1 MVVVFDRRMSVNL
14 NAVEAQAFLFTIYDL
29 PLTKMRLFRREK
41 KKQSMEERETA
52 GGDWPEELG
61 DEETPER
68 IRVNDRR
75 RFNLESDEPATGAA
89 GEESAPPRQP
99 SLKPSY
105 VEELEA
111 RTRVAEQKAADVQSR
126 FEQVRADL
134 KRETDELRQRL
145 ARNAEERAAREK
157 AAFLSSLLPV
167 MDNLQR
173 AIAAAESGGSKES
186 LLDGLRG
193 TVSGFESVLAQTG
206 AEPVEALGQPFDPEL
221 HEAVDT
227 TEVEPELDGT
237 VTAQY
242 SRGYRLGNQLL
253 RPARVQVGRASET
266 AQGAAE

>member
-1 MVVVFDRRMSVNL
+1 
-14 NAVEAQAFLFTIYDL
+14 
-29 PLTKMRLFRREK
+29 
-41 KKQSMEERETA
+41 MEERETA

-61 DEETPER
+61 ADETPER

-75 RFNLESDEPATGAA
+75 RFNRESDDPAAS
-89 GEESAPPRQP
+89 EDESTQQGP

-105 VEELEA
+105 VEELESRA
-111 RTRVAEQKAADVQSR
+111 RAAEQKAADVQAR
-126 FEQVRADL
+126 FEQVRAEL

-145 ARNAEERAAREK
+145 ARNAEERVAREK
-157 AAFLSSLLPV
+157 SQFLSSLLPV

-173 AIAAAESGGSKES
+173 AIDAAEQGGSKES

-206 AEPVEALGQPFDPEL
+206 AEPVEALGRPFDPEL

-227 TEVEPELDGT
+227 AEVGPELDNT

-253 RPARVQVGRASET
+253 RPARVQVGRAGET

>member
-1 MVVVFDRRMSVNL
+1 
-14 NAVEAQAFLFTIYDL
+14 
-29 PLTKMRLFRREK
+29 MRLFRREK
-41 KKQSMEERETA
+41 KKQSMDERETA

-61 DEETPER
+61 ADEAPEK

-75 RFNLESDEPATGAA
+75 RFNRDSDEPARAEGGA
-89 GEESAPPRQP
+89 EESASQP

-111 RTRVAEQKAADVQSR
+111 RVRAAEQKAADVQAR
-126 FEQVRADL
+126 FEQVRSEL
-134 KRETDELRQRL
+134 KRETDELRRRL
-145 ARNAEERAAREK
+145 ARNADERAAREK
-157 AAFLSSLLPV
+157 AQFLSSLLPV
-167 MDNLQR
+167 IDNFQR
-173 AIAAAESGGSKES
+173 AIEAAESGGSKES

-193 TVSGFESVLAQTG
+193 AISGFESVLAQTG

-227 TEVEPELDGT
+227 TEVEPERDGT

-242 SRGYRLGNQLL
+242 ARGYRLGAQLL
-253 RPARVQVGRASET
+253 RPARVQVGRAREE

>member
-1 MVVVFDRRMSVNL
+1 
-14 NAVEAQAFLFTIYDL
+14 
-29 PLTKMRLFRREK
+29 MRLFRREK

-52 GGDWPEELG
+52 GGDWPEEFG
-61 DEETPER
+61 NEETPER

-75 RFNLESDEPATGAA
+75 RFNLESDEPASGAA
-89 GEESAPPRQP
+89 GEESATRQP

-111 RTRVAEQKAADVQSR
+111 RTRAAEQKAADVQSR

-173 AIAAAESGGSKES
+173 AIEASEAGGSQEA

-193 TVSGFESVLAQTG
+193 TISGFESILAQTG
-206 AEPVEALGQPFDPEL
+206 AEPVEALGRPFDPEL

-227 TEVEPELDGT
+227 TEVEPERDGT

-242 SRGYRLGNQLL
+242 SRGYRIGNQLL
-253 RPARVQVGRASET
+253 RPARVQVGRASEA

>member
-1 MVVVFDRRMSVNL
+1 
-14 NAVEAQAFLFTIYDL
+14 
-29 PLTKMRLFRREK
+29 MRLFRRGK
-41 KKQSMEERETA
+41 KKQPMEERETA

-61 DEETPER
+61 ADETPER

-75 RFNLESDEPATGAA
+75 RFNIDSDEPAS
-89 GEESAPPRQP
+89 EETTQQGP

-105 VEELEA
+105 VEELESRA
-111 RTRVAEQKAADVQSR
+111 KAAEQKAADVQAR
-126 FEQVRADL
+126 FEQVRAEL

-145 ARNAEERAAREK
+145 ARNADERVTREK
-157 AAFLSSLLPV
+157 SQFLSSLLPV
-167 MDNLQR
+167 IDNLQR
-173 AIAAAESGGSKES
+173 AIDAAESGGSKES

-193 TVSGFESVLAQTG
+193 TISGFESVLAKTG
-206 AEPVEALGQPFDPEL
+206 AEPVEALAQPFDPEL

-227 TEVEPELDGT
+227 TEVEPALDNT

-253 RPARVQVGRASET
+253 RPARVQVGRAKGEE

>member
-1 MVVVFDRRMSVNL
+1 
-14 NAVEAQAFLFTIYDL
+14 
-29 PLTKMRLFRREK
+29 
-41 KKQSMEERETA
+41 MEERETA

-61 DEETPER
+61 ADETPER

-75 RFNLESDEPATGAA
+75 RFNLESDEPAAA
-89 GEESAPPRQP
+89 ASEEAAQQQQGP

-111 RTRVAEQKAADVQSR
+111 RARAAEQKAADVQAR

-157 AAFLSSLLPV
+157 SQFLSSLLPV
-167 MDNLQR
+167 VDNLQR
-173 AIAAAESGGSKES
+173 AIDAAESGGSKEA

-193 TVSGFESVLAQTG
+193 TVSGFESVLAGAG
-206 AEPVEALGQPFDPEL
+206 AEPVEALGRPFDPEL

-227 TEVEPELDGT
+227 AEVEPDRDNT

-253 RPARVQVGRASET
+253 RPARVQVGRARET